1 MSTAAISTEQR
12 ISRYSALGELVRETL
27 TEGWFKAEQWF
38 VRRMPF
44 HERWGWGYSTS
55 RTVSSGMA
63 LGNAST
69 NAHSFRGEKSASID
83 DILRSGSIFA
93 SWYSVVM
100 VIMVGSAS
108 MTSYGTADFPLIFYL

>member
-27 TEGWFKAEQWF
+27 TEGWFKAEQWL

-44 HERWGWGYSTS
+44 HGRWSWGHSSTPRNVPS
-55 RTVSSGMA
+55 ATA
-63 LGNAST
+63 LNNAST
-69 NAHSFRGEKSASID
+69 NAHSFRGERASID